1 MRTAALIALIT
12 MASPAVAGSST
23 VDQFAPSWTALPTT
37 HFSSWTIAPTG
48 RVLGAHT
55 APIPAGV
62 VVAAFDSAADGTW
75 RLNMTVD
82 EIAQGWDPARRSAL
96 EDLRDAQRVFGAAAG
111 GDIEARGQ
119 RFVAQ
124 LKQVV
129 DDSGRSVAHEPS
141 GGEMALSQ
149 AYDRVIRDAPDDRL
163 VAIEAS
169 ETAWIAYRDAFD
181 RFALSMDRPDAAKA
195 IRNDLSLHRAAEL
208 QTELDQ

>member
-12 MASPAVAGSST
+12 MASPAAAGSST
-23 VDQFAPSWTALPTT
+23 VDQFVPSWTALPTT

-48 RVLGAHT
+48 RILGTCA

-62 VVAAFDSAADGTW
+62 VIAAFDSAADGAW
-75 RLNMTVD
+75 RINITVD

-96 EDLRDAQRVFGAAAG
+96 EDLRDAQRIFVAAAG
-111 GDIEARGQ
+111 GDTEARGQ

-149 AYDRVIRDAPDDRL
+149 AYDRVIRDAPDGRL

-169 ETAWIAYRDAFD
+169 ESAWIAYRDAFD
-181 RFALSMDRPDAAKA
+181 RFALSMNRPDAGEA
-195 IRNDLSLHRAAEL
+195 IRSDLALRRAAEL
-208 QTELDQ
+208 QTELGQ